1 LTKTHDSEA
10 GRKPRADAA
19 RNRERLIKAAKQAFA
34 DHGSSA
40 SLEEIARGA
49 GVGIGTLYR
58 NFATR
63 DALVEAVYRNEVNQL
78 INAATRLSAERPPI
92 EALRAWLIQF
102 VDYMA
107 TKRGMAEALNAL
119 VGGPSA
125 LFATT
130 SPQTSRAITALVEH
144 AAEARGISPG
154 IEPIDLLRAL
164 SAIVGAKPDWRQS
177 ALRLVD
183 ILIAGMLAGG
193 EIPER

>member
-1 LTKTHDSEA
+1 MNDGDS

-19 RNRERLIKAAKQAFA
+19 RNRELLIKAAKQAFA
-34 DHGSSA
+34 DHGSRA

-63 DALVEAVYRNEVNQL
+63 DALVEAVYRNEVEQL
-78 INAATRLSAERPPI
+78 TSAARRLAAERPPV

-125 LFATT
+125 LYATT
-130 SPQTSRAITALVEH
+130 SPQTSRAIATLVER
-144 AAEARGISPG
+144 AAAASGISPG

-164 SAIVGAKPDWRQS
+164 AAIVGAKPDWRQT
-177 ALRLVD
+177 ALKLVD
-183 ILIAGMLAGG
+183 ILVAGMLASGG
-193 EIPER
+193 AFPEP

>member
-1 LTKTHDSEA
+1 MTKLLESDA

-19 RNRERLIKAAKQAFA
+19 RNRELLIAAAKQAFA
-34 DHGSSA
+34 EHGSNA

-63 DALVEAVYRNEVNQL
+63 DALVEAVYRNEVEQL
-78 INAATRLSAERPPI
+78 ISAATRLSAERPPVD
-92 EALRAWLIQF
+92 ALRAWLIQF
-102 VDYMA
+102 IDYMA

-125 LFATT
+125 LYATT
-130 SPQTSRAITALVEH
+130 SPRTSQAIALLVAR
-144 AAEARGISPG
+144 AAEARGVSPT
-154 IEPIDLLRAL
+154 IEPVDLLRAL
-164 SAIVGAKPDWRQS
+164 ASIVGTKPDWRHS
-177 ALRLVD
+177 AVSMVD

-193 EIPER
+193 GAQER

>member
-1 LTKTHDSEA
+1 MAKRLDGES

-19 RNRERLIKAAKQAFA
+19 RNRELLIKAAKQAFA
-34 DHGSSA
+34 EHGSSA

-63 DALVEAVYRNEVNQL
+63 DALVEAVYRNEVEQL
-78 INAATRLSAERPPI
+78 ISAATRLAAERAPV
-92 EALRAWLIQF
+92 EALRAWLVQF
-102 VDYMA
+102 IDYMA

-125 LFATT
+125 LYATT
-130 SPQTSRAITALVEH
+130 SGQTSQAIAALVAR
-144 AAEARGISPG
+144 AAEAGGVSPA

-164 SAIVGAKPDWRQS
+164 SAVVGTKPDWRRS
-177 ALRLVD
+177 AVNLVD
-183 ILIAGMLAGG
+183 ILIAGMLAGRG
-193 EIPER
+193 PPRR